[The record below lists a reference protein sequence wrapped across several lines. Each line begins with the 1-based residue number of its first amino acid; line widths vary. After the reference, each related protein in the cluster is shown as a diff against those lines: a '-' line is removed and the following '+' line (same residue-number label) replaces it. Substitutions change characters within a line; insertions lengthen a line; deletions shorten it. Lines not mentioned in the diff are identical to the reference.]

1 MQTKKRPELQC
12 SSGLLASDNAPAV
25 SDQHSRPS
33 TPRLSHP
40 SRSCR
45 NQHND
50 TSSVVTECRPAFR
63 HSFPKLC
70 RTKTAARRDIRT
82 ATQPCCLTAMQPCYL
97 TGRPGKTAHPT
108 VPYRDIQTEDHVLS
122 HAISPVNENCRH
134 CLRTQPERHKK
145 TVSSG
150 VEKTARRARLSKIF
164 PYIQRSPYSMLV
176 MTSRLSAGRSILTSL
191 DRSTRTSS
199 ADGSI
204 V

>member
-12 SSGLLASDNAPAV
+12 SSGLLASDNAPATQ
-25 SDQHSRPS
+25 DQHTRPS
-33 TPRLSHP
+33 TPRLSPP
-40 SRSCR
+40 SRGCQ

-82 ATQPCCLTAMQPCYL
+82 ATQPCCLT
-97 TGRPGKTAHPT
+97 GRPGKTARPT

-176 MTSRLSAGRSILTSL
+176 MTSRLSAGRSILTSP